1 MRQRVFDVISNVM
14 GVPRDQVSEATS
26 PDNLEQWDSVRHVN
40 LILAIEQEFG
50 ISFTD
55 VDIIGITDTT
65 TLHRALAAKGL
76 KADA

>member
-65 TLHRALAAKGL
+65 TLLRALAAKGL